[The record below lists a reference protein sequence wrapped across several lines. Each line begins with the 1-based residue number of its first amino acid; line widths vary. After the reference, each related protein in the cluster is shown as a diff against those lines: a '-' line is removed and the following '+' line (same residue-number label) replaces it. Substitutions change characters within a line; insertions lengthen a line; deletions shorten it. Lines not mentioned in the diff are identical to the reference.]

1 MKNKGS
7 RIWWFVGIA
16 LALAW
21 AFSAS
26 ADNKTQDSSQLD
38 SGSEGFQLLDQ
49 AQKRS
54 AELQPSGLPLHMQQP
69 LEASP
74 APWQQQPVRTHEPDL
89 HLTRSAGQ
97 SEQVLP
103 FVDLSEPQEQ
113 IASTEELPQ
122 LAATS
127 ELEEFAQ
134 WDELEDF
141 DSMEMEPTLAEPNDA
156 PQLVELESGMV
167 DTMEPSSAMEQSF
180 AAPRQSHEQFTK
192 STNTLNSNSK
202 VVSNPFFAEADSG
215 NGIAERKSNP
225 QKVQNRFFTESN
237 ADLFADEASAPN
249 RKIEATATR
258 AKTEYASFEN
268 LKSGQDQWVK
278 SINSNDIASPHISN
292 DITPILPRGEQLHLA
307 PGTLQRCVNHIEQ
320 GRSLARR
327 RAAYAAREEFFAA
340 LRVIAQSHDAQ
351 TKSKAY
357 TSALSRAIV
366 ALNEVD
372 DFFAERTHS
381 GMDIDVLTVIE
392 GHETKVIP
400 KQIAQNM
407 SSLDAIQVYFDYSRQ
422 TLHEALGNGPAASEA
437 LYSLGKLFTLSATHQ
452 LSGNPFDYAK
462 ATVMHHAA
470 LDCDSQ
476 NYRSSNELGV
486 LMARNGRLEKAR
498 NLFRDSLVV
507 KQVPDTWR
515 NLAMV
520 HQKLA
525 QLSEGEVSRE
535 NQRLAQMANQEY
547 TVASQQA
554 AANSGRVQWVSPEA
568 YNPENSIS
576 FSESRVAELP
586 VEEAPR
592 KPSLI
597 KSLFR

>member
-7 RIWWFVGIA
+7 GIWWFVGIA

-21 AFSAS
+21 VFSAS
-26 ADNKTQDSSQLD
+26 SNNKTQDSSQLD
-38 SGSEGFQLLDQ
+38 AAPEGFQLLDK

-54 AELQPSGLPLHMQQP
+54 AELQPSRLPLHMQQP

-74 APWQQQPVRTHEPDL
+74 APWQQPVRTHEPDL

-103 FVDLSEPQEQ
+103 FVDLSEPNKQ
-113 IASTEELPQ
+113 LPQ
-122 LAATS
+122 IAATS
-127 ELEEFAQ
+127 EMEEFTQ
-134 WDELEDF
+134 LDELEDF
-141 DSMEMEPTLAEPNDA
+141 DSMEMEPFLAETHDA
-156 PQLVELESGMV
+156 PQLVELESGMI
-167 DTMEPSSAMEQSF
+167 DNMEPAHAMEQPL
-180 AAPRQSHEQFTK
+180 AAQRQSHEQFTK

-237 ADLFADEASAPN
+237 ADLFTDQNSAPN
-249 RKIEATATR
+249 RKIQATATT

-268 LKSGQDQWVK
+268 LKNGQDQWVE

-292 DITPILPRGEQLHLA
+292 DITPILPRGEQLNLA

-327 RAAYAAREEFFAA
+327 RATYAAREEFFAA

-351 TKSKAY
+351 TQSKAY

-366 ALNEVD
+366 ALDEAD

-381 GMDIDVLTVIE
+381 GMDINVLTVIE

-407 SSLDAIQVYFDYSRQ
+407 SSLDAIRVYFDYSRQ

-470 LDCDSQ
+470 MDCDPK

-498 NLFRDSLVV
+498 NLFRDSLIV
-507 KQVPDTWR
+507 KPVPETWH
-515 NLAMV
+515 NLTMV
-520 HQKLA
+520 HQKMA
-525 QLSEGEVSRE
+525 QLSEGEMSHE
-535 NQRLAQMANQEY
+535 NQRLAQLAHQEFLA
-547 TVASQQA
+547 TSQQA
-554 AANSGRVQWVSPEA
+554 APNSGLVQWVSPEA
-568 YNPENSIS
+568 YNPENNIS
-576 FSESRVAELP
+576 FSESSVAELP
-586 VEEAPR
+586 AEEAPR
-592 KPSLI
+592 KASLI

>member
-7 RIWWFVGIA
+7 GIWWFVGIA

-26 ADNKTQDSSQLD
+26 ADNKTHDSSQLD
-38 SGSEGFQLLDQ
+38 SVPEGFQPLDQ

-54 AELQPSGLPLHMQQP
+54 AELQPPRLPLHMQQP

-74 APWQQQPVRTHEPDL
+74 APWQQPVRTHEPDL
-89 HLTRSAGQ
+89 HLTGGQ

-103 FVDLSEPQEQ
+103 FVDLPEPQEQ
-113 IASTEELPQ
+113 IATPELPH
-122 LAATS
+122 LAVTS
-127 ELEEFAQ
+127 EMEEFAQ
-134 WDELEDF
+134 LDELEDF
-141 DSMEMEPTLAEPNDA
+141 DSMEMEPPLAEPHDA
-156 PQLVELESGMV
+156 PQFGDLESGMV
-167 DTMEPSSAMEQSF
+167 ETMEPVNVTGQSF
-180 AAPRQSHEQFTK
+180 AAQRKSHEQFNK
-192 STNTLNSNSK
+192 STNALNSNSK
-202 VVSNPFFAEADSG
+202 VVSNPFFSDSETEGG
-215 NGIAERKSNP
+215 NGIADRQTDP
-225 QKVQNRFFTESN
+225 RKVQNRFFTESN
-237 ADLFADEASAPN
+237 SDLFTGQNSAPN
-249 RKIEATATR
+249 RKIQATATT

-278 SINSNDIASPHISN
+278 SIHSNDIAGPYISN

-307 PGTLQRCVNHIEQ
+307 PGALQRCINHIEQ

-400 KQIAQNM
+400 QQIAQNM

-554 AANSGRVQWVSPEA
+554 APNSGRVQWVSPEA